1 MHTVTL
7 LLAFA
12 TNILAFEDDFEDID
26 QGFPPLLNMTDNIC
40 SRSEECIP
48 QELCPYFQEDVTR
61 LEQLPVES
69 KEYKEM
75 VANMQRYV
83 CNKKEKGFCC
93 SLIET
98 NSIIGGPAQ
107 KCCR

>member
-1 MHTVTL
+1 MW
-7 LLAFA
+7 
-12 TNILAFEDDFEDID
+12 
-26 QGFPPLLNMTDNIC
+26 
-40 SRSEECIP
+40 
-48 QELCPYFQEDVTR
+48 CPYFQEDVTR
-61 LEQLPVES
+61 LEQLPEES

-83 CNKKEKGFCC
+83 CNKNEKGLCC

-98 NSIIGGPAQ
+98 NSIFGGPAE